1 MVKPLH
7 PVALFRYGILG
18 PLVNRER
25 LAPGELKSTLAA
37 LAAHTYHTPSGQ
49 MIRYSAKALER
60 WYYAWCRGGVEALT
74 PQSREDLGR
83 THIPADIQQRLLQAK
98 QEKPGRSIRTLIRLL
113 EEHRVV
119 ARRQLTRSSVYRF
132 LSRQGLSR
140 RTVADAPTIERRS
153 FEAQHAGDIWYGDVM
168 HGITVNT
175 VKGLRKTYLVTW
187 LDDASRLVC
196 HSSFYL
202 DESSSAIE
210 HAFKEALLKRGLPK
224 KLVVDNGAAYRAK
237 SLQTICARL
246 NVRLIYCRPYEPAA
260 KGKLER
266 WHRSV
271 REQFLTEL
279 NTITV
284 STLDEL
290 NARLWAWIE
299 EEYHRQVHSGLKDTP
314 LDRYRKDL
322 AVVQPLGELARHLD
336 DYFDHREKR
345 TVRQDGTVSFE
356 GQFYEVPH
364 RLVGQTVYLVVSPY
378 SDRQV
383 KGIESLKYE
392 KLGEARRLDKQ
403 ANNRRRRQRPQET
416 QPIPEAA
423 KNSLVE
429 TLYQNYLDLWDA
441 TERSKQEEKV

>member
-25 LAPGELKSTLAA
+25 LAVGELKLMLAA
-37 LAAHTYHTPSGQ
+37 LSEHTYQTPAGQ
-49 MIRYSAKALER
+49 VIRYSAKALER
-60 WYYAWCRGGVEALT
+60 WYYAWRRGGVEALT
-74 PQSREDLGR
+74 PKPREDLGR
-83 THIPADIQQRLLQAK
+83 THIPADIQQCLLQAK
-98 QEKPGRSIRTLIRLL
+98 QEKPGRSIHTLIRLL
-113 EEHRVV
+113 EEQGMI
-119 ARRQLTRSSVYRF
+119 ARRQLTRSSVHR
-132 LSRQGLSR
+132 LLKRHGLSR

-153 FEAQHAGDIWYGDVM
+153 FEALHAGDIWYGDVM
-168 HGITVNT
+168 HGIAVNT
-175 VKGLRKTYLVTW
+175 IKGMRKTYLVTL

-196 HSSFYL
+196 NSSFYL
-202 DESSSAIE
+202 DESVTAIE
-210 HAFKEALLKRGLPK
+210 HAFREALLKRGLPK
-224 KLVVDNGAAYRAK
+224 KLVVDNGPAYRAK
-237 SLQTICARL
+237 TLQTVCARL

-279 NTITV
+279 NTVTL

-299 EEYHRQVHSGLKDTP
+299 EEYHRQIHSTLKKTP
-314 LDRYRKDL
+314 LDRYREDL
-322 AVVQPLGELARHLD
+322 AVVQPLGELALNLD
-336 DYFDHREKR
+336 DYFDHRVKR
-345 TVRQDGTVSFE
+345 TVRKDGTVSFE

-364 RLVGQTVYLVVSPY
+364 RLVGQSIYLVVDPY
-378 SDRQV
+378 CHRI

-392 KLGEARRLDKQ
+392 KLGEVHRLDKQ
-403 ANNRRRRQRPQET
+403 ANNHRRRQRPVEARQT
-416 QPIPEAA
+416 TEAA

-429 TLYQNYLDLWDA
+429 TLYQNNLDLWDA
-441 TERSKQEEKV
+441 TQMSKREETV